1 MDKSENAL
9 IMGGKGNRMNAVS
22 NSIILGGRGTAA
34 ASANNL
40 AIIGASET
48 RVPVEGTGAP
58 KENILVAGGH
68 GNVVG

>member
-1 MDKSENAL
+1 
-9 IMGGKGNRMNAVS
+9 MGGKDNSLTSAT
-22 NSIILGGRGTAA
+22 NSIVLGGRGTVA

-68 GNVVG
+68 GNVVR

>member
-1 MDKSENAL
+1 
-9 IMGGKGNRMNAVS
+9 MGGKDNSLAS
-22 NSIILGGRGTAA
+22 ATNSIILGGRGTKAK
-34 ASANNL
+34 SANNL

-68 GNVVG
+68 GNVVR